1 MSEGFQFK
9 LYRLVT
15 DGGSG
20 VTWSN
25 VGDSIYI
32 DVPKFKKF
40 LSRANSFCKSKNVT
54 SFIRQLNLYGFKIV
68 IDLDDEENDK
78 HVHNKNLKEYSNSF
92 FLRGRFDLLS
102 KITRNGRDIKV
113 SFRVYISLTSYRYKV

>member
-1 MSEGFQFK
+1 MSEAFQYK

-15 DGGSG
+15 EGRSG
-20 VTWSN
+20 VTWNN

-68 IDLDDEENDK
+68 IDLDEDDK
-78 HVHNKNLKEYSNSF
+78 HAHNKNLKEYSNTY
-92 FLRGRFDLLS
+92 FLRGRPDLLS

-113 SFRVYISLTSYRYKV
+113 SFHV